1 MQTKAWIP
9 YVLVGLASA
18 APQEPTT
25 TPSATATCEPHTDH
39 WHCPSGVPQ
48 PSLQPDGKPNPK
60 YQGGE
65 EDKEDAPA
73 PTATCEPHTD
83 HWHCPSGVPQPSV
96 QPDGK
101 PNPKYKGDD
110 AKEGEDK
117 EGDDE
122 KEGHDGHDH
131 DSDSKECTPHGD
143 HWHCPSGVPE
153 PDHAPTQTTSAGAP
167 AETSPSGTAA
177 SPSPTAAGSSVR
189 ASLSVAAMVAGSVLF
204 ATLLL

>member
-18 APQEPTT
+18 APQEATT

-60 YQGGE
+60 YEGGD
-65 EDKEDAPA
+65 EDKDDAAA

-83 HWHCPSGVPQPSV
+83 HWHCPSGVPQPSAL
-96 QPDGK
+96 PNGE
-101 PNPKYKGDD
+101 PNPKY
-110 AKEGEDK
+110 EGEDG
-117 EGDDE
+117 E
-122 KEGHDGHDH
+122 EGHDDEEHGDHDH

-143 HWHCPSGVPE
+143 HWHCPSGVEE
-153 PDHAPTQTTSAGAP
+153 PDHPPTQTTGAGAP

-189 ASLSVAAMVAGSVLF
+189 ASLSVAAMVAGTVF
-204 ATLLL
+204 FGAFLL